1 MQPRLDEP
9 HTTHGQANDFT
20 VITEN
25 ELQKQIILLQQTV
38 SK

>member
-1 MQPRLDEP
+1 MNLGLHRD
-9 HTTHGQANDFT
+9 QANNFA

>member
-1 MQPRLDEP
+1 MNLALN
-9 HTTHGQANDFT
+9 HGQANDFA

-25 ELQKQIILLQQTV
+25 ELQKQIIMLQQTV